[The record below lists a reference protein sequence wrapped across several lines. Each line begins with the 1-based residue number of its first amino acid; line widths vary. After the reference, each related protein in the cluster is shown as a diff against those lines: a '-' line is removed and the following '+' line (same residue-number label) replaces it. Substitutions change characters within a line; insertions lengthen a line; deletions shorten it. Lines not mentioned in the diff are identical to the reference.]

1 MICRRQEHEKQV
13 QLLQQQLK
21 AAEEEHR
28 GMQARLEASIQAAAA
43 KEAEAGAAAK
53 AEQAAVQAAAQ
64 AKQQQQSSA
73 AAAAVA
79 GAQPQLSCPGFQPLA
94 LPQQQP
100 VQLPEQQ
107 VWQEFEG
114 QRLLN
119 TAAAAAAA
127 QPSAAMQ
134 RFGWTDVSTG
144 LSASRT
150 CLSPI
155 RDESP
160 TYASRIRDMQDHI
173 HALNRSL
180 ADNRRSSPKRQHA
193 HKNSKHVSSKDRH
206 AVQEHSK
213 RQRSLSPQG
222 PPRGQTGVKPG
233 VTDLFD
239 SDAESD
245 EEAESRSRHSD
256 GSEASSDR
264 FDVHSDS
271 PFVVYILLH
280 HPCISSH
287 CGWVSS
293 AFGIFKLEHAEFT
306 TASIGVT
313 ISILT

>member
-43 KEAEAGAAAK
+43 KEAEAAAAAK

-64 AKQQQQSSA
+64 AKQQQQASS

-79 GAQPQLSCPGFQPLA
+79 GAQPQLSSPGFQPLA

-114 QRLLN
+114 QRSLN

-134 RFGWTDVSTG
+134 RFGWTDVGTG
-144 LSASRT
+144 FSASRT

-173 HALNRSL
+173 HALNRSS

-213 RQRSLSPQG
+213 RQRSLSPQS
-222 PPRGQTGVKPG
+222 PARGQTGVKPG
-233 VTDLFD
+233 VTDMFD
-239 SDAESD
+239 SDAESN
-245 EEAESRSRHSD
+245 EGAESSGRHSD

-264 FDVHSDS
+264 CSVHSDS
-271 PFVVYILLH
+271 PLVAYILLH
-280 HPCISSH
+280 YPCQQP
-287 CGWVSS
+287 V
-293 AFGIFKLEHAEFT
+293 
-306 TASIGVT
+306 
-313 ISILT
+313 

>member
-1 MICRRQEHEKQV
+1 MVCRQQEHEKQV
-13 QLLQQQLK
+13 QLVQQQLK

-43 KEAEAGAAAK
+43 KEAEAAAAAK

-79 GAQPQLSCPGFQPLA
+79 GAQPQLSSPGFQPLA

-107 VWQEFEG
+107 VWHEFEG

-119 TAAAAAAA
+119 TAAAAVAA

-134 RFGWTDVSTG
+134 RVVWTDVGTG

-155 RDESP
+155 RDESS
-160 TYASRIRDMQDHI
+160 TYASRIHDMQDHI
-173 HALNRSL
+173 NALNRSL
-180 ADNRRSSPKRQHA
+180 AENRRSSPKKQHA
-193 HKNSKHVSSKDRH
+193 HKSSKRVSSKDRH

-222 PPRGQTGVKPG
+222 PVRGQTGVKTG

-245 EEAESRSRHSD
+245 QEAGSNSRHSD
-256 GSEASSDR
+256 ASEAFSDR
-264 FDVHSDS
+264 CNFHSES
-271 PFVVYILLH
+271 PCV
-280 HPCISSH
+280 
-287 CGWVSS
+287 
-293 AFGIFKLEHAEFT
+293 A
-306 TASIGVT
+306 
-313 ISILT
+313 